1 MQTTTPFICQCL
13 IRTGVKS
20 DTNGLKTSSTLWKW
34 NVIKREE
41 ILRLGPTLT
50 NWHSPCVSTAL
61 FVKQP
66 IDLLSTCW
74 DTPCPVFCLM
84 VGYFI
89 TNQLDNCSPWQA
101 NQIERTRVIKT
112 PFFRSVFSMA
122 SFSLK
127 KCSLL
132 VYMENMLR
140 FPLTHTKQLT
150 FFTFY
155 NTIRNTCK
163 WNLGFGFN
171 ENKSF
176 VWLMIGLC
184 SFIVKFNQP
193 LPSLRW
199 FFPLHWMTSSGSN
212 LRSQGSDPAMKQDP
226 KRKTT
231 KRIIKMGISNNV

>member
-1 MQTTTPFICQCL
+1 MCFNCTVCKAANWSAFHLLGYTL
-13 IRTGVKS
+13 
-20 DTNGLKTSSTLWKW
+20 SSFL
-34 NVIKREE
+34 
-41 ILRLGPTLT
+41 PY
-50 NWHSPCVSTAL
+50 
-61 FVKQP
+61 
-66 IDLLSTCW
+66 
-74 DTPCPVFCLM
+74 M

-89 TNQLDNCSPWQA
+89 TNQLDNRSPWQA

>member
-1 MQTTTPFICQCL
+1 MCFNCTVCKAADWSAFHLLGYTL
-13 IRTGVKS
+13 
-20 DTNGLKTSSTLWKW
+20 SSFL
-34 NVIKREE
+34 
-41 ILRLGPTLT
+41 PY
-50 NWHSPCVSTAL
+50 
-61 FVKQP
+61 
-66 IDLLSTCW
+66 
-74 DTPCPVFCLM
+74 M

-155 NTIRNTCK
+155 NTIRKTCK

-176 VWLMIGLC
+176 VWLMRGLC
-184 SFIVKFNQP
+184 SFILNSTNLCQAYDDFSHSIGWHPRGAAYGHKVATQQWSKTLKEKPRNV
-193 LPSLRW
+193 
-199 FFPLHWMTSSGSN
+199 SSKWEFRTMCSGCMVGST
-212 LRSQGSDPAMKQDP
+212 A
-226 KRKTT
+226 
-231 KRIIKMGISNNV
+231 